1 MNRASVG
8 LRPIDCAGKPRRQPG
23 FFFCSEPQRTSV
35 RKSSFRWICI
45 MGSTTGLNP
54 TNSSAAVRSFF
65 QPSAL
70 RRRGSGVCLW
80 AAVQEHTLDTRKTAM
95 TATQSRPSDGS
106 PYSEVDLI
114 AAYEQGPGPEG
125 LPKAQALARAI
136 LALDRGDLTH
146 DQVRG
151 AAKRKQRSDQIRLY
165 DLTNA
170 DDMHDWNA
178 GSRLARAQARPT
190 RIASH
195 GHARAARCG
204 AVRSTG
210 SRRTTT
216 ASSSSSSDD
225 PGGDTDPGDLAGDH
239 SRTRRTGR
247 SIRNTQHALGRVR
260 FAAPTRTSQPTESR
274 GPVAY
279 LLAPPGRRALIGGV
293 Q

>member
-1 MNRASVG
+1 MD
-8 LRPIDCAGKPRRQPG
+8 LIDWEYDEFESNEFVCCRQ
-23 FFFCSEPQRTSV
+23 Q
-35 RKSSFRWICI
+35 
-45 MGSTTGLNP
+45 L
-54 TNSSAAVRSFF
+54 F
-65 QPSAL
+65 QSPAL
-70 RRRGSGVCLW
+70 RRRGSGVCLL
-80 AAVQEHTLDTRKTAM
+80 AVVQEHTLDTRKSEM
-95 TATQSRPSDGS
+95 TATQSRPPDGS
-106 PYSEVDLI
+106 RYSEADLI
-114 AAYEQGPGPEG
+114 AAYEQGPGPQG
-125 LPKAQALARAI
+125 LPRAQALSRAI

-170 DDMHDWNA
+170 DDLHDFQA

-204 AVRSTG
+204 AVRTTG

-225 PGGDTDPGDLAGDH
+225 PGGDPDPGDLAGDH

-247 SIRNTQHALGRVR
+247 SIRSTQHALGRVR

-274 GPVAY
+274 GPAAY
-279 LLAPPGRRALIGGV
+279 LLALPGRRALIGGV
-293 Q
+293 R